1 MQAKPVWIDNK
12 EREMNIHAVFRAT
25 VETGKTAELHIAGT
39 AFYRVFVN
47 DTFLGAGPAR
57 TAEDYVRE
65 DVLTLPGGKNEIVI
79 EAVGYYCRSL
89 STVFQPSYIMVE
101 VQCDGAV
108 IATAEKDFEGFLPK
122 CKVQEVER
130 YSVQR
135 HFTEIWD
142 YRNCKSITDECHKA
156 EISLV
161 DVAPTV
167 IDRHVPYP
175 LYKDLS
181 LQTSQVSGT
190 FEFDETLPYK
200 VRRYSWKQD
209 PLPAHWGFFDWD
221 KIPHTYIWIQRQKQT
236 ITQRDAKLPLVL
248 SKGEYAVF
256 DFGKIEAGFIKLAM
270 DSLSE
275 SDVVIAFNEFYLGE
289 HFEVPQS
296 MNVHN
301 VIEFFMAEGDR
312 REEQSFEPY
321 TFRFVMV
328 AVKEGQ
334 IRLNSVGAKTYMF
347 DISSVKELE
356 SDDAVLNAIYRAG
369 VRTFAH
375 NAVDLYTD
383 CPSRERAGWLCDS
396 YFTGK
401 TEFALTGKTLVE
413 DAYLEN
419 YRLFNNKG
427 YIIKGALPECYPA
440 DCAGQLGDGQFI
452 PQWTMWYILEA
463 EEYINKR
470 GHKEMAEDFR
480 ASIYGLLEFYR
491 RYENADGLLENL
503 PSWNFVEW
511 SIANQWT
518 KDVNY
523 PTQFLYAQVLESIYK
538 IYGDEECLKRSE
550 EVRKEAVKQSFN
562 GRYFLDHAIRDENG
576 KLIRQEE
583 HSSEACQYY
592 AILFGGVDI
601 HSETYKELKNLVL
614 NVFSPNR
621 NGAMPEIFEVN
632 MFIGAYLRLETL
644 SKMKEYKLL
653 LDNIKGF
660 FGTME
665 EYTGTLWEYRQFNG
679 SYDHGFASYALVV
692 MEEALKNV
700 SPLS

>member
-1 MQAKPVWIDNK
+1 MHAKPIWMNNK
-12 EREMNIHAVFRAT
+12 ECEMNTHAVFRTT
-25 VETGKTAELHIAGT
+25 VETVKKAELHIAGT
-39 AFYRVFVN
+39 AFYRVYVN

-65 DVLTLPGGKNEIVI
+65 DILTFDAGINEIRI

-89 STVFQPSYIMVE
+89 STVFQPSFIMME
-101 VQCDGAV
+101 VQCDGKV
-108 IATAEKDFEGFLPK
+108 IATGEQDFEGFMPG

-135 HFTEIWD
+135 HFTEMWD
-142 YRNCKSITDECHKA
+142 YRKCISMTDEKNRGT
-156 EISLV
+156 ITLV
-161 DVAPTV
+161 DVNPTV
-167 IDRHVPYP
+167 LDRHVPYP
-175 LYKDLS
+175 LYEDIS
-181 LQTSQVSGT
+181 LQTSQVNGT
-190 FEFDETLPYK
+190 FAFDESLPYK
-200 VRRYSWKQD
+200 VRRYSWKMD
-209 PLPAHWGFFDWD
+209 PLPEYWGFFDWD
-221 KIPHTYIWIQRQKQT
+221 TIPHTYTWVQRQKQT
-236 ITQRDAKLPLVL
+236 ITQRNTKLPIVL

-256 DFGKIEAGFIKLAM
+256 DFGKVEAGFIKLAM
-270 DSLSE
+270 ESLKE
-275 SDVVIAFNEFYLGE
+275 SDVVVAFNEFYLGE
-289 HFEVPQS
+289 EFVVPQS

-301 VIEFFMAEGDR
+301 VIEYFMAEGDKR
-312 REEQSFEPY
+312 NEQSFEPY

-328 AVKEGQ
+328 AVREGQ
-334 IRLNSVGAKTYMF
+334 ICLSDVGAKTYMF
-347 DISSVKELE
+347 DISDVELLQ
-356 SDDAVLNAIYRAG
+356 SDDKVLNAIYRAG

-401 TEFALTGKTLVE
+401 TEYAITGKTLVE
-413 DAYLEN
+413 DAFLEN
-419 YRLFNNKG
+419 YRLFKNKD
-427 YIIKGALPECYPA
+427 YIIEGALPECYPA

-470 GHKEMAEDFR
+470 GHEDMAESFR
-480 ASIYGLLEFYR
+480 ASIYGLLDFYR

-518 KDVNY
+518 QDVNY
-523 PTQFLYAQVLESIYK
+523 PTQFLYAQVLEAIYK
-538 IYGDEECLKRSE
+538 IYGDEECQKRSE

-562 GRYFLDHAIRDENG
+562 GHYFLDHAIRNEEG

-592 AILFGGVDI
+592 AILFSGIDI
-601 HSETYKELKNLVL
+601 HSEEYKELKHLVL
-614 NVFSPNR
+614 NVFSPKR

-644 SKMKEYKLL
+644 AMMKEYSLL
-653 LDNIKGF
+653 IDNIKGF

-692 MEEALKNV
+692 MEEALKA
-700 SPLS
+700 L